1 MARQRCDP
9 FDIAAVRAAIDRGEQ
24 SERAAYLAYAST
36 AARPYARS
44 TFSVMVRA
52 KQRVPKAASLPN
64 IAAPDHHWREREPVK
79 PRILSLLPGGGLRV
93 QAGSL
98 IAFDRER
105 SLVYSRSAKPPM
117 AIVLSSAGGFVSI
130 EAVRFCVRA
139 GVTIVALNRAHGFL
153 SILSSGGQ
161 AHAKLLRAQVQSEP
175 TRIARAIVA
184 AKIAS
189 MGRAGALPHNSA
201 ERFVHSLTSDHSL
214 DDIRN
219 VEAQASRVAWAAT
232 PPLQWR
238 AGPVPVDLRAPW
250 LMRARLDA
258 RAKRNARH
266 PVNAM
271 LNAVFA
277 VTAGRLAAYIVAA
290 GLSPAIGFLHAD
302 KRGRWSL
309 AWDAIEPLRPMI
321 EAAVFAFIVRERFA
335 PSDFVRERDGSLR
348 LAPGL
353 LSAVLKHCSPKPV
366 ALARTVRRLTG
377 LMAAGGEVASPPS
390 NARVIPAHDPRATIE
405 RQRA

>member
-1 MARQRCDP
+1 
-9 FDIAAVRAAIDRGEQ
+9 V
-24 SERAAYLAYAST
+24 
-36 AARPYARS
+36 
-44 TFSVMVRA
+44 
-52 KQRVPKAASLPN
+52 
-64 IAAPDHHWREREPVK
+64 H
-79 PRILSLLPGGGLRV
+79 
-93 QAGSL
+93 AGSL

-105 SLVYSRSAKPPM
+105 SLVYSPSAKPPT

-130 EAVRFCVRA
+130 EAVRFCVRT

-175 TRIARAIVA
+175 ARIARAIVA
-184 AKIAS
+184 AKIGAMS
-189 MGRAGALPHNSA
+189 RAGALEHEA
-201 ERFVHSLTSDHSL
+201 AGRFAAAL
-214 DDIRN
+214 DRAYSVDAIRT
-219 VEAQASRVAWAAT
+219 VEAQASRIAWEAT

-238 AGPVPVDLRAPW
+238 AGPVPLDMRAPW

-266 PVNAM
+266 PVNSM

-353 LSAVLKHCSPKPV
+353 LSAALEHCSPKPQ
-366 ALARTVRRLTG
+366 ALARAVRWLVG
-377 LMAAGGEVASPPS
+377 LIESATRERGIASITRGLAALSMS
-390 NARVIPAHDPRATIE
+390 
-405 RQRA
+405 

>member
-1 MARQRCDP
+1 M
-9 FDIAAVRAAIDRGEQ
+9 
-24 SERAAYLAYAST
+24 
-36 AARPYARS
+36 
-44 TFSVMVRA
+44 
-52 KQRVPKAASLPN
+52 
-64 IAAPDHHWREREPVK
+64 H
-79 PRILSLLPGGGLRV
+79 
-93 QAGSL
+93 AGSL

-105 SLVYSRSAKPPM
+105 SLVYSPSAKPPT

-130 EAVRFCVRA
+130 EAVRFCVRT

-175 TRIARAIVA
+175 ARIARAIVA
-184 AKIAS
+184 AKIGAMS
-189 MGRAGALPHNSA
+189 RAGALEHEA
-201 ERFVHSLTSDHSL
+201 AGRFAAAL
-214 DDIRN
+214 DRAYSVDAIRT
-219 VEAQASRVAWAAT
+219 VEAQASRIAWEAT

-238 AGPVPVDLRAPW
+238 AGPVPLDMRAPW

-266 PVNAM
+266 PVNSM

-353 LSAVLKHCSPKPV
+353 LSAALEHCSPKPQ
-366 ALARTVRRLTG
+366 ALARAVRWLVG
-377 LMAAGGEVASPPS
+377 LIESATRERGIASITRGLAALSMS
-390 NARVIPAHDPRATIE
+390 
-405 RQRA
+405 